1 MIEERL
7 EVDPVARVA
16 SQEAHQQVRQVLGG
30 AHRNSEK
37 MIICEI
43 FSLTF
48 VAKTIK
54 IICKIS
60 LIPDVAFRRKMVA

>member
-16 SQEAHQQVRQVLGG
+16 TQEAHQQVRQVLGG

-43 FSLTF
+43 FF
-48 VAKTIK
+48 FDF
-54 IICKIS
+54 C
-60 LIPDVAFRRKMVA
+60 RKNY